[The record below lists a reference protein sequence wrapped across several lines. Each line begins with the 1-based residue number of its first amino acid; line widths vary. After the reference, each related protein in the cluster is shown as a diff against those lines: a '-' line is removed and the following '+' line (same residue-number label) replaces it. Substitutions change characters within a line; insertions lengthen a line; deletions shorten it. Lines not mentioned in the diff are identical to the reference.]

1 MKQLYSKHFGRAV
14 VYTLLALFLC
24 VAGVGKAAAKTN
36 YDPIVQLNSVSYT
49 MNDTEVTTN
58 GTEVTLQL
66 YMWYY
71 SSYADLIQETAWFK
85 GDVNLYIDDKQV
97 VKLNDMWSNI
107 SGVTDRRKFINDQ
120 KNYRDKPVGN
130 TSDIIV
136 DNKIVGT
143 AKFCNLKVG
152 EINPN
157 ASSLYNNVCVID
169 LKLSFNSSFPYYG
182 HKLTVKGKWYN
193 KENYSSQDQ
202 EEDWTLDNTISG
214 YVRPANLKVEPV
226 FNDMELSW
234 EKQGYNKSASDDGE
248 WFVYKRENGER
259 KNLGSTNNNK
269 LRIAKSEHTCLS
281 NYDVTFK
288 PRGFSTTDT
297 ICGLTTSYIAT
308 GHKLNADDV
317 CQYCNHSFFR
327 YTTSDGKIVD
337 KIRYKEQF
345 GANIVA
351 HSVVDGK
358 CVIEFDGPIT
368 KIPKQAFYNCKNLT
382 GDLVIPNSVKEI
394 GEMAFWNCTGL
405 NGTLTLSSNL
415 KKICR
420 SAFNLSEFTGTLKL
434 PNSLTDIEE
443 LAFQD
448 CKYFT
453 SLELSNALS
462 VIPNYAFRGCVG
474 LSGSLVIPNSVT
486 EIGENAFSGCTGFKG
501 SLTLPSSVT
510 TIGTS
515 AFWGCKSFT
524 KLKLSD
530 ALTTIPGSA
539 FKGCVGLSG
548 SLVIPNSVTE
558 IGEQA
563 FQNCTGFNGTL
574 TLSSKLKTI
583 GEYAFNQSGFTGTLK
598 LPNSLT
604 DIGIAAFM
612 NCKYF
617 TSLEL
622 SNALS
627 VIPKHAFKGCVCLSG
642 SLVIPDGVKAIGE
655 YAFYGCSFTGSL
667 TLPSSVTTIGQSA
680 FTSCQGFTKLE
691 LPNTLSVIPTQ
702 AFMDCRNLSGELE
715 IPASVT
721 EIGDYAF
728 NGCKKLNAE
737 TGRVTLPKS
746 LKKIGNKVFYNAN
759 NIKTVNLQS
768 LPEGISGSLDY
779 NEKAVSLSDDS
790 YISDQA
796 SGTVNEISYT
806 RQMSNDWGTLVLP
819 YSLTLTGEESYRL
832 YAIDKIDGNELVL
845 SRIEGTVAAG
855 TPCVVKRNGT
865 ETDLT
870 FGANDAELNMAISD
884 QNVGGMTFHGTYTT
898 KEVNSGYVISKD
910 CFWNVAE
917 LMSSNHVKGA
927 KVSPFRAWLDG
938 NAASGPARLAMRID
952 GSTTGIN
959 TPDALDVLNDA
970 EAEYYDLSGKRL
982 HEPQKGVNI
991 VRMKSGKTKKIIIK

>member
-14 VYTLLALFLC
+14 VYTLLALLLC
-24 VAGVGKAAAKTN
+24 VVGAGKAAAKN
-36 YDPIVQLNSVSYT
+36 NYYDPKVNLNPVSYT
-49 MNDTEVTTN
+49 KN

-71 SSYADLIQETAWFK
+71 SSHGGYIERNANFID
-85 GDVNLYIDDKQV
+85 DVNLYIDDKQV

-107 SGVTDRRKFINDQ
+107 SGVTDRSNFMNDLKTYG
-120 KNYRDKPVGN
+120 KNAVGSS
-130 TSDIIV
+130 SDIIV
-136 DNKIVGT
+136 DNKNVGT
-143 AKFCNLKVG
+143 AEFCNLNVEQK
-152 EINPN
+152 NPN
-157 ASSLYNNVCVID
+157 ALSLLNGYVCVID

-193 KENYSSQDQ
+193 KENYNSQG
-202 EEDWTLDNTISG
+202 EDWTLDNTING
-214 YVRPANLKVEPV
+214 YVRPANLKVQPYDG
-226 FNDMELSW
+226 NYMDLSW
-234 EKQGYNKSASDDGE
+234 EKQGYNKSASDNGE
-248 WFVYKRENGER
+248 WIVYKRENGER
-259 KNLGSTNNNK
+259 EKLGSADLNYRTLK
-269 LRIAKSEHTCLS
+269 IAKSKHTCLS
-281 NYDVTFK
+281 NYEVTFK
-288 PRGFSTTDT
+288 PKNFYTSDT
-297 ICGLTTSYIAT
+297 ICGLTASYIAT
-308 GHKLNADDV
+308 GHKLNDDDV

-327 YTTSDGKIVD
+327 YTTSDGKIVEP
-337 KIRYKEQF
+337 KNPKQF

-368 KIPKQAFYNCKNLT
+368 KIPENAFDNNQSLT

-394 GEMAFWNCTGL
+394 GAQAFYNCTGF
-405 NGTLTLSSNL
+405 NGRLTLSSKL
-415 KKICR
+415 VKIGQY
-420 SAFNLSEFTGTLKL
+420 AFYGCTGFMGSLKL
-434 PNSLTDIEE
+434 PNSLTDIGSS
-443 LAFQD
+443 AFQK
-448 CKYFT
+448 CRYFT

-462 VIPNYAFRGCVG
+462 VIP
-474 LSGSLVIPNSVT
+474 P
-486 EIGENAFSGCTGFKG
+486 
-501 SLTLPSSVT
+501 
-510 TIGTS
+510 
-515 AFWGCKSFT
+515 
-524 KLKLSD
+524 
-530 ALTTIPGSA
+530 SA

-768 LPEGISGSLDY
+768 LPEGISGSLGY

-865 ETDLT
+865 EAKLT

-917 LMSSNHVKGA
+917 LMSSKHVKGA

>member
-107 SGVTDRRKFINDQ
+107 SGVTDRSIFINDQ
-120 KNYRDKPVGN
+120 KTYRGKPVGN

-143 AKFCNLKVG
+143 AKFCNLKV
-152 EINPN
+152 EESNPN
-157 ASSLYNNVCVID
+157 YVGNNNYVCVID

-193 KENYSSQDQ
+193 KENYSSQ

-214 YVRPANLKVEPV
+214 YVRPANLKVEPYD
-226 FNDMELSW
+226 NNYMDLSW
-234 EKQGYNKSASDDGE
+234 EKQGYNKSASDNGE
-248 WFVYKRENGER
+248 WIVYKRENGER
-259 KNLGSTNNNK
+259 KKLGSTNNNK
-269 LRIAKSEHTCLS
+269 LIIAKSEHTCLS

-382 GDLVIPNSVKEI
+382 GD
-394 GEMAFWNCTGL
+394 
-405 NGTLTLSSNL
+405 
-415 KKICR
+415 
-420 SAFNLSEFTGTLKL
+420 
-434 PNSLTDIEE
+434 
-443 LAFQD
+443 
-448 CKYFT
+448 
-453 SLELSNALS
+453 
-462 VIPNYAFRGCVG
+462 
-474 LSGSLVIPNSVT
+474 
-486 EIGENAFSGCTGFKG
+486 
-501 SLTLPSSVT
+501 
-510 TIGTS
+510 
-515 AFWGCKSFT
+515 
-524 KLKLSD
+524 
-530 ALTTIPGSA
+530 
-539 FKGCVGLSG
+539 
-548 SLVIPNSVTE
+548 LVIPNSVTE

-768 LPEGISGSLDY
+768 LPEGISGSLGY

-865 ETDLT
+865 EAKLT
-870 FGANDAELNMAISD
+870 FGANNAELNMAISD
-884 QNVGGMTFHGTYTT
+884 QNVGGMTFHGTYTA

-959 TPDALDVLNDA
+959 TPDALDALNDA

-991 VRMKSGKTKKIIIK
+991 VRRKSGKTKKIIIK

>member
-1 MKQLYSKHFGRAV
+1 MHNIRQHYRKHFGRAV

-24 VAGVGKAAAKTN
+24 VAGVGKAAAKTY
-36 YDPIVQLNSVSYT
+36 YDPIVRLNSVSY
-49 MNDTEVTTN
+49 TTN

-152 EINPN
+152 VINPN

-193 KENYSSQDQ
+193 KENYSSQDH

-214 YVRPANLKVEPV
+214 YVRPANLKVEPY
-226 FNDMELSW
+226 NNNYMDLSW

-259 KNLGSTNNNK
+259 ENLGSTNNNK
-269 LRIAKSEHTCLS
+269 LIIAKSEHTCLS

-368 KIPKQAFYNCKNLT
+368 KIPKQAFYDCKNLT

-405 NGTLTLSSNL
+405 NGTLTLSNKL
-415 KKICR
+415 EKILG
-420 SAFNLSEFTGTLKL
+420 SAFCNSGFKGTLKL
-434 PNSLTDIEE
+434 PNSLTNIGSS
-443 LAFQD
+443 AFQN

-453 SLELSNALS
+453 SLELSNTLS
-462 VIPNYAFRGCVG
+462 VISNFAFRGCVG

-486 EIGENAFSGCTGFKG
+486 EIDKYAFSGCTGFNGSLKLSNKLKTIGNSAFLKCTGFTGSLTLPSSVTEIGEDAFNGCVGLSGSLVIPDGVKKIGYGAFSDCTGFNGTLTLSNKLDTIEGYAFYRCSGFKG

-510 TIGTS
+510 TIGNW
-515 AFWGCKSFT
+515 AFH
-524 KLKLSD
+524 
-530 ALTTIPGSA
+530 
-539 FKGCVGLSG
+539 
-548 SLVIPNSVTE
+548 
-558 IGEQA
+558 
-563 FQNCTGFNGTL
+563 NCY
-574 TLSSKLKTI
+574 S
-583 GEYAFNQSGFTGTLK
+583 
-598 LPNSLT
+598 
-604 DIGIAAFM
+604 
-612 NCKYF
+612 
-617 TSLEL
+617 
-622 SNALS
+622 
-627 VIPKHAFKGCVCLSG
+627 
-642 SLVIPDGVKAIGE
+642 
-655 YAFYGCSFTGSL
+655 
-667 TLPSSVTTIGQSA
+667 
-680 FTSCQGFTKLE
+680 FTKLE
-691 LPNTLSVIPTQ
+691 LPNTLSVIPDD
-702 AFMDCRNLSGELE
+702 AFSGCSSLSGELE

-721 EIGDYAF
+721 EIGNYAF
-728 NGCKKLNAE
+728 YDCNNLSAE
-737 TGRVTLPKS
+737 TGQVTLPKS
-746 LKKIGNKVFYNAN
+746 LKKYGERVFGGTN
-759 NIKTVNLQS
+759 NIKTVNFLS
-768 LPEGISGSLDY
+768 LPEGISGSLG
-779 NEKAVSLSDDS
+779 NKRKKAVSLSDDS

-796 SGTVNEISYT
+796 SGTVNKISYT
-806 RQMSNDWGTLVLP
+806 RKMSSDWGTLVLP

-865 ETDLT
+865 EAELT

-884 QNVGGMTFHGTYTT
+884 QNVGGMTFHSTYTT

-991 VRMKSGKTKKIIIK
+991 VRMKSGKSKKIIIK

>member
-1 MKQLYSKHFGRAV
+1 
-14 VYTLLALFLC
+14 
-24 VAGVGKAAAKTN
+24 
-36 YDPIVQLNSVSYT
+36 
-49 MNDTEVTTN
+49 
-58 GTEVTLQL
+58 
-66 YMWYY
+66 
-71 SSYADLIQETAWFK
+71 
-85 GDVNLYIDDKQV
+85 
-97 VKLNDMWSNI
+97 
-107 SGVTDRRKFINDQ
+107 
-120 KNYRDKPVGN
+120 
-130 TSDIIV
+130 
-136 DNKIVGT
+136 
-143 AKFCNLKVG
+143 
-152 EINPN
+152 
-157 ASSLYNNVCVID
+157 
-169 LKLSFNSSFPYYG
+169 
-182 HKLTVKGKWYN
+182 
-193 KENYSSQDQ
+193 
-202 EEDWTLDNTISG
+202 
-214 YVRPANLKVEPV
+214 
-226 FNDMELSW
+226 MELSW

-248 WFVYKRENGER
+248 WFVYKRENGKRE
-259 KNLGSTNNNK
+259 NLGSTKNNTF
-269 LRIAKSEHTCLS
+269 RIAKSQHTCLS

-288 PRGFSTTDT
+288 SRGFYTNDT

-337 KIRYKEQF
+337 NISNPSQF

-368 KIPKQAFYNCKNLT
+368 KIPKQAFCNCKNLT

-394 GEMAFWNCTGL
+394 GILAFADCTGL
-405 NGTLTLSSNL
+405 NGTLTLSNKL
-415 KKICR
+415 EKILG
-420 SAFNLSEFTGTLKL
+420 SAFYNSGFTGTLKL
-434 PNSLTDIEE
+434 PSSLTEIGIT
-443 LAFQD
+443 AFQN

-462 VIPNYAFRGCVG
+462 V
-474 LSGSLVIPNSVT
+474 
-486 EIGENAFSGCTGFKG
+486 
-501 SLTLPSSVT
+501 
-510 TIGTS
+510 
-515 AFWGCKSFT
+515 
-524 KLKLSD
+524 
-530 ALTTIPGSA
+530 IPGSA

-548 SLVIPNSVTE
+548 SLVIPDGVKE

-563 FQNCTGFNGTL
+563 FSGCTGFNGTL
-574 TLSSKLKTI
+574 TLSSKLGKI
-583 GEYAFNQSGFTGTLK
+583 GQDAFYNCTGFTGSLK
-598 LPNSLT
+598 LPSSLT
-604 DIGIAAFM
+604 EIGIAAFM

-622 SNALS
+622 PNTLS
-627 VIPKHAFKGCVCLSG
+627 VIPGTAFKGCEGLSG
-642 SLVIPDGVKAIGE
+642 NLIIPNSVTEIGDQAFQNCTGFNGTLTLSNKLETIGE
-655 YAFYGCSFTGSL
+655 AAFYGCSGFRGSL
-667 TLPSSVTTIGQSA
+667 TLLSSVTTIGKSA
-680 FTSCQGFTKLE
+680 FYSCHGFTKLE
-691 LPNTLSVIPTQ
+691 LPNTLSVIPNQ
-702 AFMDCRNLSGELE
+702 AFKDCRSLSGELV

-721 EIGDYAF
+721 EIGNNAF
-728 NGCKKLNAE
+728 YGCQNLSAE

-746 LKKIGNKVFYNAN
+746 LKKIGFNVFLNAN

-768 LPEGISGSLDY
+768 LPEGISGSLGY
-779 NEKAVSLSDDS
+779 KEKAVSLSDDS

-796 SGTVNEISYT
+796 SGTVDEISYT

-865 ETDLT
+865 EAALT
-870 FGANDAELNMAISD
+870 FGANDTELNMAISD

-927 KVSPFRAWLDG
+927 KVSPFRAWLSSTSA
-938 NAASGPARLAMRID
+938 NAPAQLSMRID

-959 TPDALDVLNDA
+959 AIDALNDA

-982 HEPQKGVNI
+982 VEPQRGVNI

>member
-36 YDPIVQLNSVSYT
+36 YDPIVRLNSVSYT

-107 SGVTDRRKFINDQ
+107 SGVTDIKTFRNDQ
-120 KNYRDKPVGN
+120 KTYGDKPVGN

-152 EINPN
+152 VINPN

-193 KENYSSQDQ
+193 KENYSSQDH

-259 KNLGSTNNNK
+259 KKLGSTNNNK

-337 KIRYKEQF
+337 KISNPSQF

-368 KIPKQAFYNCKNLT
+368 KIPKQAFCNCKNLT

-394 GEMAFWNCTGL
+394 GILAFADCTGL
-405 NGTLTLSSNL
+405 NGTLTLSNKL
-415 KKICR
+415 EKILG
-420 SAFNLSEFTGTLKL
+420 SAFYNSGFTGTLKL
-434 PNSLTDIEE
+434 PNSLTEIGIT
-443 LAFQD
+443 AFQN

-462 VIPNYAFRGCVG
+462 VIPGSAFRGCVG

-486 EIGENAFSGCTGFKG
+486 EIGENAFYG
-501 SLTLPSSVT
+501 
-510 TIGTS
+510 
-515 AFWGCKSFT
+515 
-524 KLKLSD
+524 
-530 ALTTIPGSA
+530 
-539 FKGCVGLSG
+539 
-548 SLVIPNSVTE
+548 
-558 IGEQA
+558 
-563 FQNCTGFNGTL
+563 CTGFNGTL
-574 TLSSKLKTI
+574 KLSSKLGKI
-583 GEYAFNQSGFTGTLK
+583 GQYAFYNCTGFTGSLK
-598 LPNSLT
+598 LPSSLT
-604 DIGIAAFM
+604 EIGFSAFFG
-612 NCKYF
+612 CKNF

-627 VIPKHAFKGCVCLSG
+627 VIPGTAFKGCEGLSG
-642 SLVIPDGVKAIGE
+642 NLIIPNSVTEIGE
-655 YAFYGCSFTGSL
+655 QAFHSCTRFNGTLTLSNKLETIGNLAFYGCSEFTGSL
-667 TLPSSVTTIGQSA
+667 KLPSSVTTIGNSA
-680 FTSCQGFTKLE
+680 FMSCHGFTKLE
-691 LPNTLSVIPTQ
+691 LPNTLSVIPSQ
-702 AFMDCRNLSGELE
+702 AFWDCSSLSGELV

-721 EIGDYAF
+721 EIGKNAF
-728 NGCKKLNAE
+728 YGCQNLSAE
-737 TGRVTLPKS
+737 KGRVTLPKS
-746 LKKIGNKVFYNAN
+746 LKKIGSNVFLYTN
-759 NIKTVNLQS
+759 NIKTVNFQS
-768 LPEGISGSLDY
+768 LPEGISGNLGPK
-779 NEKAVSLSDDS
+779 EKAVSLSDDS

-806 RQMSNDWGTLVLP
+806 RKMSSDWGTLVLP

-865 ETDLT
+865 EAALT
-870 FGANDAELNMAISD
+870 FGANDAELKMAID
-884 QNVGGMTFHGTYTT
+884 GKTVGDMTFRGTYTT
-898 KEVNSGYVISKD
+898 EEVNSGYVISKD
-910 CFWNVAE
+910 CFWNVDE
-917 LMSSNHVKGA
+917 LMSSKHVKGA

>member
-1 MKQLYSKHFGRAV
+1 M
-14 VYTLLALFLC
+14 
-24 VAGVGKAAAKTN
+24 
-36 YDPIVQLNSVSYT
+36 
-49 MNDTEVTTN
+49 
-58 GTEVTLQL
+58 
-66 YMWYY
+66 
-71 SSYADLIQETAWFK
+71 
-85 GDVNLYIDDKQV
+85 
-97 VKLNDMWSNI
+97 
-107 SGVTDRRKFINDQ
+107 
-120 KNYRDKPVGN
+120 
-130 TSDIIV
+130 
-136 DNKIVGT
+136 
-143 AKFCNLKVG
+143 
-152 EINPN
+152 
-157 ASSLYNNVCVID
+157 
-169 LKLSFNSSFPYYG
+169 
-182 HKLTVKGKWYN
+182 
-193 KENYSSQDQ
+193 
-202 EEDWTLDNTISG
+202 
-214 YVRPANLKVEPV
+214 
-226 FNDMELSW
+226 
-234 EKQGYNKSASDDGE
+234 
-248 WFVYKRENGER
+248 
-259 KNLGSTNNNK
+259 
-269 LRIAKSEHTCLS
+269 
-281 NYDVTFK
+281 
-288 PRGFSTTDT
+288 
-297 ICGLTTSYIAT
+297 
-308 GHKLNADDV
+308 
-317 CQYCNHSFFR
+317 
-327 YTTSDGKIVD
+327 D

-368 KIPKQAFYNCKNLT
+368 KIPKQAFYNCNNLT

-394 GEMAFWNCTGL
+394 GELAFCYCTGL
-405 NGTLTLSSNL
+405 NGTLTLSSKL
-415 KKICR
+415 KKIGGT
-420 SAFNLSEFTGTLKL
+420 AFKESEFKGTLKL
-434 PNSLTDIEE
+434 PNSLTDIGGS
-443 LAFQD
+443 AFMD

-462 VIPNYAFRGCVG
+462 VIPGSAFKGCVG

-486 EIGENAFSGCTGFKG
+486 EIGENAFSGCTGFTG
-501 SLTLPSSVT
+501 SLKLPSSVT

-746 LKKIGNKVFYNAN
+746 LKKIGYNVFLNAN

-768 LPEGISGSLDY
+768 LPEGISGSLGY

-884 QNVGGMTFHGTYTT
+884 QNVGGMTFHGTYWT

-927 KVSPFRAWLDG
+927 KVSPFRAWLSSTSA
-938 NAASGPARLAMRID
+938 NAPAQLSMRID

-959 TPDALDVLNDA
+959 AIDALNDA

-982 HEPQKGVNI
+982 DEPQRGVNI

>member
-24 VAGVGKAAAKTN
+24 VAGAGKAAAKTN
-36 YDPIVQLNSVSYT
+36 YDPIVLLNSVSYT

-97 VKLNDMWSNI
+97 VNLKEMWSNI
-107 SGVTDRRKFINDQ
+107 SGVTDIKTFRNDQ
-120 KNYRDKPVGN
+120 KTYRDKPVGN

-193 KENYSSQDQ
+193 KENYSSQDH

-234 EKQGYNKSASDDGE
+234 EKQGYNKSASDNGE
-248 WFVYKRENGER
+248 WIVYKRENGER
-259 KNLGSTNNNK
+259 KKLGNTNNNK

-327 YTTSDGKIVD
+327 YTTSDGKIVEP
-337 KIRYKEQF
+337 KNPKQF

-368 KIPKQAFYNCKNLT
+368 KIPDYAFCDCKNLT
-382 GDLVIPNSVKEI
+382 GAIVIPNSVKEI
-394 GEMAFWNCTGL
+394 GILAFGNCTGL
-405 NGTLTLSSNL
+405 NGTLTLSNKL
-415 KKICR
+415 GKIWD
-420 SAFNLSEFTGTLKL
+420 SAFYNSGFTGTLKL
-434 PNSLTDIEE
+434 PNSLTNIGKT
-443 LAFQD
+443 AFME

-462 VIPNYAFRGCVG
+462 VIPRSAFRGCVG

-486 EIGENAFSGCTGFKG
+486 EIGEYAFSGCTGFKG

-563 FQNCTGFNGTL
+563 FQNCTGFDGTL

-583 GEYAFNQSGFTGTLK
+583 GEYAFNQSWFTGTLK

-612 NCKYF
+612 DCKYF

-627 VIPKHAFKGCVCLSG
+627 VIPKHAFKGCVGLSG

-680 FTSCQGFTKLE
+680 FSSCQGFTKLE

-702 AFMDCRNLSGELE
+702 AFMDCRNLSGELV

-721 EIGDYAF
+721 EIGNHAF

-746 LKKIGNKVFYNAN
+746 LKKIGENVFLNAN

-768 LPEGISGSLDY
+768 LPEGISGSLGY

-819 YSLTLTGEESYRL
+819 YSLTLTGEEPYRL
-832 YAIDKIDGNELVL
+832 YTIDKIDGNELVL

-865 ETDLT
+865 EAALT

-917 LMSSNHVKGA
+917 LMSSKHVKGA

>member
-1 MKQLYSKHFGRAV
+1 MHIIKQHYRKHFGRAV

-24 VAGVGKAAAKTN
+24 VAGVGKATAKTN
-36 YDPIVQLNSVSYT
+36 YDPKVDLYSVSYT
-49 MNDTEVTTN
+49 TK

-71 SSYADLIQETAWFK
+71 SSFADLIQETAWFK

-120 KNYRDKPVGN
+120 KTYRGKPVGN

-193 KENYSSQDQ
+193 KENYSSQDH

-226 FNDMELSW
+226 FNYMELSW
-234 EKQGYNKSASDDGE
+234 EKQGYNKSASDNGE
-248 WFVYKRENGER
+248 WIVYKRENGER

-269 LRIAKSEHTCLS
+269 LIIAKSEHTCLS

-368 KIPKQAFYNCKNLT
+368 KIPKQAFYDCKNLT

-405 NGTLTLSSNL
+405 NGTLTLSNKL
-415 KKICR
+415 EKILG
-420 SAFNLSEFTGTLKL
+420 SAFCNSGFKGTLKL
-434 PNSLTDIEE
+434 PNSLTNIGSS
-443 LAFQD
+443 AFQN

-453 SLELSNALS
+453 SLELSNTLS
-462 VIPNYAFRGCVG
+462 VISNFAFRGCVG

-486 EIGENAFSGCTGFKG
+486 EIDKYAFSGCTGFNGSLKLSNKLKTIGNSAFLKCTGFTGSLTLPSSVTEIGEDAFNGCVGLSGSLVIPDGVKKIGYGAFSDCTGFNGTLTLSNKLDTIEGYAFYRCSGFKG

-510 TIGTS
+510 TIGNW
-515 AFWGCKSFT
+515 AFH
-524 KLKLSD
+524 
-530 ALTTIPGSA
+530 
-539 FKGCVGLSG
+539 
-548 SLVIPNSVTE
+548 
-558 IGEQA
+558 
-563 FQNCTGFNGTL
+563 NCY
-574 TLSSKLKTI
+574 S
-583 GEYAFNQSGFTGTLK
+583 
-598 LPNSLT
+598 
-604 DIGIAAFM
+604 
-612 NCKYF
+612 
-617 TSLEL
+617 
-622 SNALS
+622 
-627 VIPKHAFKGCVCLSG
+627 
-642 SLVIPDGVKAIGE
+642 
-655 YAFYGCSFTGSL
+655 
-667 TLPSSVTTIGQSA
+667 
-680 FTSCQGFTKLE
+680 FTKLE
-691 LPNTLSVIPTQ
+691 LPNTLSVIPDD
-702 AFMDCRNLSGELE
+702 AFSGCSSLSGELE

-721 EIGDYAF
+721 EIGNYAF
-728 NGCKKLNAE
+728 YDCNNLSAE
-737 TGRVTLPKS
+737 TGQVTLPKS
-746 LKKIGNKVFYNAN
+746 LKKYGERVFGGTN
-759 NIKTVNLQS
+759 NIKTVNFLS
-768 LPEGISGSLDY
+768 LPEGISGSLG
-779 NEKAVSLSDDS
+779 NKRKKAVSLSDDS

-806 RQMSNDWGTLVLP
+806 RKMSNDWGTLVLP
-819 YSLTLTGEESYRL
+819 YSLTLTGNEPYRL

-855 TPCVVKRNGT
+855 TPCVVKRKGS
-865 ETDLT
+865 EAELT
-870 FGANDAELNMAISD
+870 FGNDDAELNMAIND
-884 QNVGGMTFHGTYTT
+884 QPMDGMKFSGTYWT
-898 KEVNSGYVISKD
+898 KDVTNGYIIAKD
-910 CFWNVAE
+910 RFWNVAE
-917 LMSSNHVKGA
+917 LNKSDLVTGVKV
-927 KVSPFRAWLDG
+927 KPFRAWLSG
-938 NAASGPARLAMRID
+938 TFANAPAQLSMRID
-952 GSTTGIN
+952 DNTTGIN
-959 TPDALDVLNDA
+959 AAEVLDALNDA

-982 HEPQKGVNI
+982 DEPQKGVNI

>member
-24 VAGVGKAAAKTN
+24 VAGAGKAVAKN
-36 YDPIVQLNSVSYT
+36 NYYDPKVKLNSVSYKT
-49 MNDTEVTTN
+49 NDTEVTKN

-71 SSYADLIQETAWFK
+71 SSSGGYIERTANFK
-85 GDVNLYIDDKQV
+85 GDVNLYIDDKHV

-107 SGVTDRRKFINDQ
+107 SGVTNRGTFITD
-120 KNYRDKPVGN
+120 KKKYGDDKPVGK

-136 DNKIVGT
+136 DNKNVGT
-143 AKFCNLKVG
+143 AKFCNLKV
-152 EINPN
+152 EEKNPN
-157 ASSLYNNVCVID
+157 ALSLLNGYVCVID

-193 KENYSSQDQ
+193 NENYSSP
-202 EEDWTLDNTISG
+202 EEDWTLDNTIDG
-214 YVRPANLKVEPV
+214 YVRPANLKVESY
-226 FNDMELSW
+226 NSNYMQLSW
-234 EKQGYNKSASDDGE
+234 EKQGYNKSASDKGQ
-248 WFVYKRENGER
+248 WMVYKRENGKR
-259 KNLGSTNNNK
+259 DILGSTSNNTF
-269 LRIAKSEHTCLS
+269 RIEKSKHTCFS
-281 NYDVTFK
+281 NYDVTFS
-288 PRGFSTTDT
+288 PGSYTNDT
-297 ICGLTTSYIAT
+297 ICGLTASYIAT

-327 YTTSDGKIVD
+327 YTTSDGKIVEPQNP
-337 KIRYKEQF
+337 KQF

-368 KIPKQAFYNCKNLT
+368 KIPYRAFYDCKNLT
-382 GDLVIPNSVKEI
+382 GDLVIPNSVTEI
-394 GEMAFWNCTGL
+394 GEQAFFNCTGL
-405 NGTLTLSSNL
+405 NGTLTLSSKL
-415 KKICR
+415 KKIGGT
-420 SAFNLSEFTGTLKL
+420 AFIQSGFTGTLKL
-434 PNSLTDIEE
+434 PNSLTDIGGF
-443 LAFQD
+443 AFMN

-462 VIPNYAFRGCVG
+462 VIPNSAFRDCVG

-486 EIGENAFSGCTGFKG
+486 EIGENAFSGCTGFTG
-501 SLTLPSSVT
+501 SLKLPSSVT

-539 FKGCVGLSG
+539 FKGCVG
-548 SLVIPNSVTE
+548 
-558 IGEQA
+558 
-563 FQNCTGFNGTL
+563 
-574 TLSSKLKTI
+574 
-583 GEYAFNQSGFTGTLK
+583 
-598 LPNSLT
+598 
-604 DIGIAAFM
+604 
-612 NCKYF
+612 
-617 TSLEL
+617 
-622 SNALS
+622 
-627 VIPKHAFKGCVCLSG
+627 LSG

-702 AFMDCRNLSGELE
+702 AFMDCRNLSGELV

-721 EIGDYAF
+721 EIGNHAF

-746 LKKIGNKVFYNAN
+746 LKKIGYNVFLNAN

-768 LPEGISGSLDY
+768 LPEGISGSLGY

-819 YSLTLTGEESYRL
+819 YSLTLTGEEPYRL
-832 YAIDKIDGNELVL
+832 YTIDKIDGNELVL

-865 ETDLT
+865 EAALT
-870 FGANDAELNMAISD
+870 FGANDAELKMAID
-884 QNVGGMTFHGTYTT
+884 GKTVGDMTFRGTYTT
-898 KEVNSGYVISKD
+898 EEVNSGYVISKD